1 VAYYFIIVNLK
12 PDFMSQDRMENQNEN
27 RGSGP
32 LPEEAFNKGDGTHD
46 ESKAH
51 DKDFL
56 KEALKG
62 NLETANKDDTSKSSS
77 ERIEELQ
84 KKSDEEENLNSQ
96 D

>member
-1 VAYYFIIVNLK
+1 MAYYLLQLTKIY
-12 PDFMSQDRMENQNEN
+12 FMLQDRTEDQNEN

-56 KEALKG
+56 KESLKG
-62 NLETANKDDTSKSSS
+62 NLETAKKDDTSKSSS

-84 KKSDEEENLNSQ
+84 KKSDDENQDSQ